1 MNKEQRRLLHR
12 LVMQHGEDLTALAY
26 RLTGDWSL
34 AEDLV
39 QETFLTACYKVD
51 QLSCHPNPAGWLY
64 TTLHNHIRRELRR
77 AQHNELPF
85 DEAIGTFTASDRPLA
100 QLLPEKL
107 PLQER
112 ELLLLRIEQGL
123 SIRQLAQHFGIT
135 EAACRQRLSRAVKHS
150 RALLETENH

>member
-1 MNKEQRRLLHR
+1 MDKEQRRLLHR
-12 LVMQHGEDLTALAY
+12 LVMQHSEGLTALAY
-26 RLTGDWSL
+26 RLTGDWTL

-77 AQHNELPF
+77 AQRNELPL
-85 DEAIGTFTASDRPLA
+85 DEAIGSIPASNRSLA
-100 QLLPEKL
+100 QLLPEEL
-107 PLQER
+107 SSQER

-123 SIRQLAQHFGIT
+123 SIRQIAQHFGIT
-135 EAACRQRLSRAVKHS
+135 EAACRQRLSRAIKHS
-150 RALLETENH
+150 RALLETEKY